1 MRPVPATRS
10 LLGLAAALCALLA
23 LLVHPPAAQ
32 AAGYTK
38 VTGSG
43 STWSSN
49 AVEQWRRNIGA
60 NIGLTVNFNANGSS
74 QGREQFKNGT
84 VDFAVSEIPYG
95 LKDGN
100 ATDVPP
106 RRGYAY
112 MPIVAGGTAFMYNL
126 RIGGRQVTNL
136 RLSGTVLARIFT
148 GQLTMWNAPEIKAD
162 NPGLTLPAR
171 RIVPVVRSDGSGT
184 TAQFTT
190 WLAKE
195 HGGVWDDYCRRAG
208 RQTPCGMTSYFPVA
222 PGATAVA
229 KSGSL
234 GVSAHVRQPQ
244 GEGAITYVEY
254 SYAVNAHFPVA
265 KILNSAGYYVE
276 PTAAGVAVALLD
288 ARINENKSSTDYLTQ
303 ILDGVYR
310 SRDSRSYPLSSYSY
324 MVVPTTETAPHTQE
338 KGRSLGT
345 FARYFLCEGQQQAEE
360 LGYSPLPRNLVQAGF
375 EQVRRIPG
383 APTGAVDLSDC
394 RNPTF
399 SADGTNTLAK
409 NAPRPKDCDK
419 RGATQCADGTGGARG
434 TATPVNNG
442 GSSGGGTAS
451 GGSGSGGSTSGTST
465 GGNGSGSGNGGSGTG
480 SGSGGS
486 GSATGGGATGSG
498 TGGSGTGSGPGS
510 STGGGGTGSGS
521 GSATGGGGTGSGSGS
536 STGGGATGSGTGG
549 TAVDPDT
556 GELLAGGSDGGA
568 TGGGGTGTGQ
578 DSGGGM
584 IVGTPVTLA
593 ADTGAGLRG
602 LLMAL
607 SAVLLLAT
615 VIAPPLVGRALAARA
630 RRDGGNR

>member
-23 LLVHPPAAQ
+23 LLAHPPAAQ

-38 VTGSG
+38 ITGSG

-136 RLSGTVLARIFT
+136 RLSGPVLARVFT

-276 PTAAGVAVALLD
+276 PTASSVAVALLD
-288 ARINENKSSTDYLTQ
+288 AKINDDRNSTDYLTQ

-324 MVVPTTETAPHTQE
+324 MVVPTTETAPHTKE

-409 NAPRPKDCDK
+409 NAPRPKDCDR

-442 GSSGGGTAS
+442 GPSGGGSGGGTAT
-451 GGSGSGGSTSGTST
+451 GGSGSG
-465 GGNGSGSGNGGSGTG
+465 SGSSTGGSGTG
-480 SGSGGS
+480 PGS
-486 GSATGGGATGSG
+486 GSATGGTGSG
-498 TGGSGTGSGPGS
+498 TGSTGGSGTGPGSGS
-510 STGGGGTGSGS
+510 STGGGTGS
-521 GSATGGGGTGSGSGS
+521 GSATGGGGTGSGGGSGS
-536 STGGGATGSGTGG
+536 GSGSGSATGGTGGPGGTGG
-549 TAVDPDT
+549 TGGAAVDPDT
-556 GELLAGGSDGGA
+556 GELLTGSADGGGA

-630 RRDGGNR
+630 RRDGGTR

>member
-1 MRPVPATRS
+1 MRSPVPLTRT
-10 LLGLAAALCALLA
+10 LLGLGTVLCALLA
-23 LLVHPPAAQ
+23 LLAGPPAAQ

-38 VTGSG
+38 ITGSG

-95 LKDGN
+95 LTDGG

-106 RRGYAY
+106 SRGYAY

-136 RLSGTVLARIFT
+136 RLSGPVLAKIFT
-148 GQLTMWNAPEIKAD
+148 GRLTMWNAPEIKAD

-195 HGGVWDDYCRRAG
+195 HAGEWNEHCRRAG
-208 RQTPCGMTSYFPVA
+208 RSTPCGMTSYFPVV
-222 PGATAVA
+222 PGTTTVA

-254 SYAVNAHFPVA
+254 SYAVNAHFPVV
-265 KILNSAGYYVE
+265 KVLNRSGYYVE
-276 PTAAGVAVALLD
+276 PTAQAVAVALLQ
-288 ARINENKSSTDYLTQ
+288 ARINTDRSSPDHLTQ

-310 SRDSRSYPLSSYSY
+310 SGDNRAYPLSSYSY
-324 MVVPTTETAPHTQE
+324 MIVPTSQTAPHTAE

-360 LGYSPLPRNLVQAGF
+360 LGYSPLPKNLVQAGF
-375 EQVRRIPG
+375 DQVRRIPG
-383 APTGAVDLSDC
+383 APTGAVDLASC

-399 SADGTNTLAK
+399 SSDGSNTLAR
-409 NAPRPKDCDK
+409 NAPRPKPCDQ
-419 RGATQCADGTGGARG
+419 RGARQCADGTGGAKG
-434 TATPVNNG
+434 VATPVANG
-442 GSSGGGTAS
+442 GDTSGGSASGGAS
-451 GGSGSGGSTSGTST
+451 GGSGGADGAGT
-465 GGNGSGSGNGGSGTG
+465 GGGSG
-480 SGSGGS
+480 
-486 GSATGGGATGSG
+486 GGAN
-498 TGGSGTGSGPGS
+498 
-510 STGGGGTGSGS
+510 GGGTGSGTAS
-521 GSATGGGGTGSGSGS
+521 GTV
-536 STGGGATGSGTGG
+536 TGSGTGSAGANG
-549 TAVDPDT
+549 TGASGTGGTGGSTAGAAAGSGSGTGGAASGASGGAVDPDT
-556 GELLAGGSDGGA
+556 GDLVADGGA
-568 TGGGGTGTGQ
+568 GGTGGAA
-578 DSGGGM
+578 GGGDLGGTPV
-584 IVGTPVTLA
+584 VGTPVTLA

-602 LLMAL
+602 LLMVL
-607 SAVLLLAT
+607 SAFLLLAT
-615 VIAPPLVGRALAARA
+615 VIAPPLVGRFLANRAARP
-630 RRDGGNR
+630 GGTR

>member
-1 MRPVPATRS
+1 MRPVSATRT
-10 LLGLAAALCALLA
+10 LLGLAAVLCALLA
-23 LLVHPPAAQ
+23 LLVRPPTAQ

-38 VTGSG
+38 ITGSG

-60 NIGLTVNFNANGSS
+60 NVGLTVNFNANGSS

-95 LKDGN
+95 LRDGS

-106 RRGYAY
+106 SRGYAY
-112 MPIVAGGTAFMYNL
+112 MPIVAGGTSFMYNL

-136 RLSGTVLARIFT
+136 RLSGPVLAKIFT
-148 GQLTMWNAPEIKAD
+148 GRLTMWNAPEIKAD

-171 RIVPVVRSDGSGT
+171 RVVPVVRSDGSGT

-195 HGGVWDDYCRRAG
+195 HGAVWDDYCRRAG
-208 RQTPCGMTSYFPVA
+208 RQTPCGMTSYFPVV
-222 PGATAVA
+222 PGTTTVA

-254 SYAVNAHFPVA
+254 SYAVNAHFPVV
-265 KILNSAGYYVE
+265 KVLNAAGYYVE
-276 PTAAGVAVALLD
+276 PTASSVAVALLK
-288 ARINENKSSTDYLTQ
+288 ARINDDRGSTDYLTQ

-310 SRDSRSYPLSSYSY
+310 STDRRSYPLSSYSY
-324 MVVPTTETAPHTQE
+324 MIVPTSTAAPHTTE

-399 SADGTNTLAK
+399 SADGTNTLAR
-409 NAPRPKDCDK
+409 NAPMPKDCDR
-419 RGATQCADGTGGARG
+419 RGTTQCADGTGGARG
-434 TATPVNNG
+434 TSTQVNQGGSASGSANG
-442 GSSGGGTAS
+442 SASGGGSASGSSNGSVSSGGSA
-451 GGSGSGGSTSGTST
+451 TSG
-465 GGNGSGSGNGGSGTG
+465 GTG
-480 SGSGGS
+480 S
-486 GSATGGGATGSG
+486 AA
-498 TGGSGTGSGPGS
+498 GSGPGS
-510 STGGGGTGSGS
+510 ASASGA
-521 GSATGGGGTGSGSGS
+521 SAS
-536 STGGGATGSGTGG
+536 GGGAGASGAAAGG
-549 TAVDPDT
+549 GAAVDPDT
-556 GELLAGGSDGGA
+556 GEVLPGGA
-568 TGGGGTGTGQ
+568 AGGGTGPGGAQGTGG
-578 DSGGGM
+578 DPGAAG
-584 IVGTPVTLA
+584 IAGTPVTLA
-593 ADTGAGLRG
+593 ADTGGGLRG

-615 VIAPPLVGRALAARA
+615 VVGPPLVGRALAARA
-630 RRDGGNR
+630 QRTGGTR

>member
-1 MRPVPATRS
+1 MRPVSVTRT
-10 LLGLAAALCALLA
+10 LLGLAAVLCALLA
-23 LLVHPPAAQ
+23 LLAGPPAAQ

-38 VTGSG
+38 ITGSG

-60 NIGLTVNFNANGSS
+60 NVGLTVNFNANGSS

-84 VDFAVSEIPYG
+84 VDFAVTEIPYG
-95 LKDGN
+95 LRDGN

-106 RRGYAY
+106 SRGYAY
-112 MPIVAGGTAFMYNL
+112 MPIVAGGTSFMYNL

-136 RLSGTVLARIFT
+136 RLSGPVLAKVFT

-195 HGGVWDDYCRRAG
+195 HGAVWNDYCRRAG
-208 RQTPCGMTSYFPVA
+208 RQTPCGMTSYFPVV
-222 PGATAVA
+222 PGTTTVA

-254 SYAVNAHFPVA
+254 SYAINAHFPVA

-276 PTAAGVAVALLD
+276 PTASSVAVALLR
-288 ARINENKSSTDYLTQ
+288 ARINEDRNSTDYLTQ

-310 SRDSRSYPLSSYSY
+310 STDRRSYPLSSYSY
-324 MVVPTTETAPHTQE
+324 MVVPTSTSAPHTE
-338 KGRSLGT
+338 DKGRSLGT

-375 EQVRRIPG
+375 DQVRRIPG

-399 SADGTNTLAK
+399 SADGTNTLAR
-409 NAPRPKDCDK
+409 NAPMPKDCDR

-434 TATPVNNG
+434 TSTQVNQGGSASGSTGGPANG
-442 GSSGGGTAS
+442 GGAANGSATGSGASGGSTANGGTGSAAAGQGSASASGAAAGGGTAS
-451 GGSGSGGSTSGTST
+451 SGT
-465 GGNGSGSGNGGSGTG
+465 
-480 SGSGGS
+480 
-486 GSATGGGATGSG
+486 ATGGG
-498 TGGSGTGSGPGS
+498 
-510 STGGGGTGSGS
+510 
-521 GSATGGGGTGSGSGS
+521 
-536 STGGGATGSGTGG
+536 
-549 TAVDPDT
+549 AVDPDT
-556 GELLAGGSDGGA
+556 GEVLAGDASGGA
-568 TGGGGTGTGQ
+568 GAAGGQGGGQ
-578 DSGGGM
+578 DSGAPGV
-584 IVGTPVTLA
+584 VGTPVTLA
-593 ADTGAGLRG
+593 ADTGGGLRG

-607 SAVLLLAT
+607 SALLLLAT
-615 VIAPPLVGRALAARA
+615 VVGPPLVGRALAARA
-630 RRDGGNR
+630 ERTGGTR

>member
-1 MRPVPATRS
+1 MRSPVPLTRT
-10 LLGLAAALCALLA
+10 LLGLGTALCALLA
-23 LLVHPPAAQ
+23 LLAGPPAAH

-38 VTGSG
+38 ITGSG

-95 LKDGN
+95 LTDGG

-136 RLSGTVLARIFT
+136 RLSGPVLAKIFT

-195 HGGVWDDYCRRAG
+195 HGAVWNEHCRRAG
-208 RQTPCGMTSYFPVA
+208 RSTPCGMTSYFPVV
-222 PGATAVA
+222 PGTTAVA

-254 SYAVNAHFPVA
+254 SYAVNAHFPVV
-265 KILNSAGYYVE
+265 KVLNRSGHYIE
-276 PTAAGVAVALLD
+276 PTAQAVAVALLD
-288 ARINENKSSTDYLTQ
+288 ARINTDRDSADYLTQ
-303 ILDGVYR
+303 ILDDVYR
-310 SRDSRSYPLSSYSY
+310 SKDSRAYPLSSYSY
-324 MVVPTTETAPHTQE
+324 MVVPTSETAPHTAD

-375 EQVRRIPG
+375 DQVRRIPG
-383 APTGAVDLSDC
+383 APTGAVDLASC

-399 SADGTNTLAK
+399 SSDGTNTLAK
-409 NAPRPKDCDK
+409 NAPRPKTCDK
-419 RGATQCADGTGGARG
+419 QGPRQCADGTGGAKG
-434 TATPVNNG
+434 VATPVVG
-442 GSSGGGTAS
+442 GGTGGGTATGGTGTGGGS
-451 GGSGSGGSTSGTST
+451 GGGGASGSGTGGGPGSGSGSGSGGGTGSGTGST
-465 GGNGSGSGNGGSGTG
+465 GATGTGSTGATGTTGAAGAGGTGSAASAGTTGAASGSGTG
-480 SGSGGS
+480 SGSGS
-486 GSATGGGATGSG
+486 GGAASG
-498 TGGSGTGSGPGS
+498 TSGGPV
-510 STGGGGTGSGS
+510 
-521 GSATGGGGTGSGSGS
+521 
-536 STGGGATGSGTGG
+536 
-549 TAVDPDT
+549 VDPDT
-556 GELLAGGSDGGA
+556 GDIIADGGA
-568 TGGGGTGTGQ
+568 GAGAPGAGGDAGGL
-578 DSGGGM
+578 GGLNPV
-584 IVGTPVTLA
+584 VGTPVTLA
-593 ADTGAGLRG
+593 ADSGAGLRG
-602 LLMAL
+602 LLMVL
-607 SAVLLLAT
+607 SAFLLLAT
-615 VIAPPLVGRALAARA
+615 VIVPPLVGRFMAQRAARQ
-630 RRDGGNR
+630 GGTR

>member
-1 MRPVPATRS
+1 MRPVSVTRS
-10 LLGLAAALCALLA
+10 LLGLGAALCALLA

-38 VTGSG
+38 ITGSG

-106 RRGYAY
+106 GRGYAY

-136 RLSGTVLARIFT
+136 RLSGAVLARIFT

-222 PGATAVA
+222 PGATTVA

-276 PTAAGVAVALLD
+276 PTASSVAVALLN
-288 ARINENKSSTDYLTQ
+288 AQINNDKNSTDYLTQ

-324 MVVPTTETAPHTQE
+324 MVVPTTETAPHTRD

-442 GSSGGGTAS
+442 GTGGGGTA
-451 GGSGSGGSTSGTST
+451 SGGSTSGTST
-465 GGNGSGSGNGGSGTG
+465 GGNGSGSGSTG
-480 SGSGGS
+480 S
-486 GSATGGGATGSG
+486 A
-498 TGGSGTGSGPGS
+498 S
-510 STGGGGTGSGS
+510 STGGGTGSGS
-521 GSATGGGGTGSGSGS
+521 GSGSTGSGTGSGSGS
-536 STGGGATGSGTGG
+536 STGGGGTGSTTGSTGGSTGSGSATGGGTGSGSGSPTGGGGTGG
-549 TAVDPDT
+549 TGGAAVDPDT
-556 GELLAGGSDGGA
+556 GELLAGGGDGGA
-568 TGGGGTGTGQ
+568 PGGGTGTGQ
-578 DSGGGM
+578 DSGGGT

-615 VIAPPLVGRALAARA
+615 VVAPPLVGRALAARA
-630 RRDGGNR
+630 RRDGGTR